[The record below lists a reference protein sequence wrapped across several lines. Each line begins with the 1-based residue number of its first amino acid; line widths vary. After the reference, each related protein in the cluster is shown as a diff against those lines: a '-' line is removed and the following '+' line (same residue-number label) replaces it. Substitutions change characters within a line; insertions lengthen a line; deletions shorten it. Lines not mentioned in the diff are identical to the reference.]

1 MTFLI
6 FATFFMQ
13 HLLLTL
19 SIDLAL
25 IMKYIYQKRIIV
37 VYILVEYFL
46 IMKALFFINKM
57 SASIVL

>member
-25 IMKYIYQKRIIV
+25 IMKRIYQERIII
-37 VYILVEYFL
+37 YILVDYFL

>member
-1 MTFLI
+1 MTFLT